1 MNELLVVFFV
11 LVTLVAAYFWIY
23 PTYAGSDVVKMAWLD
38 LAVGAV
44 PLAVTGVLFW
54 ESNPRFSLVF
64 FETNWFL
71 FTLITYTVL
80 ELPLFALY
88 VKARGLWPEYR
99 RRVLGF
105 DRDNRWSPVGNASIE
120 QVEKQLDDEKWN
132 GLRTK
137 AAKRFLVVAFNLVIL
152 GGTIALVLVEDSPW
166 AIYTLIHVLL
176 LGVFWF
182 LLRRSVRLV
191 ADAPDGAL
199 DERLRSNRDR
209 SYVGAYQILAF
220 LLTLLLTALMVT
232 VVIADSLATTS
243 TFRYEFS
250 VTWPQVQ
257 ALFWLLLGYS
267 AVLPSMVLAW
277 SESKKEELGV

>member
-1 MNELLVVFFV
+1 MNELLVVFTV

-38 LAVGAV
+38 LAVGAA
-44 PLAVTGVLFW
+44 PLAVAAVLFW
-54 ESNPRFSLVF
+54 EPNPRFSLVF

-71 FTLITYTVL
+71 FTLITYAIL
-80 ELPLFALY
+80 ELPLFVLY

-105 DRDNRWSPVGNASIE
+105 DRNNRWSPVGNASVE
-120 QVEKQLDDEKWN
+120 QVEKELDDEKWN
-132 GLRTK
+132 GLRTSG
-137 AAKRFLVVAFNLVIL
+137 AKRFLVIAFNVVIL
-152 GGTIALVLVEDSPW
+152 GGTIALFLVEEGPW
-166 AIYTLIHVLL
+166 AMYTLIHVLL
-176 LGVFWF
+176 LGVLWF

-199 DERLRSNRDR
+199 DERLRAYRDQ
-209 SYVGAYQILAF
+209 SYVGAYQMFAF
-220 LLTLLLTALMVT
+220 LIAALLTAMMVT
-232 VVIADSLATTS
+232 FVIADSSASTS
-243 TFRYEFS
+243 LFSYELS

-257 ALFWLLLGYS
+257 AVFWLLLGYS

-277 SESKKEELGV
+277 SESKKEDLSV

>member
-1 MNELLVVFFV
+1 MNELLVVFLV
-11 LVTLVAAYFWIY
+11 LVTLVTAYFWIY
-23 PTYAGSDVVKMAWLD
+23 PNYAGNDVVKMAWLD
-38 LAVGAV
+38 LVVGGV
-44 PLAVTGVLFW
+44 PLAVTGILFW

-71 FTLITYTVL
+71 FTLITYTLL

-132 GLRTK
+132 GLRTP
-137 AAKRFLVVAFNLVIL
+137 AAKRFLVVSFNVVIL
-152 GGTIALVLVEDSPW
+152 GGTIALFLVEDGPW
-166 AIYTLIHVLL
+166 AAYTLIHVLL

-199 DERLRSNRDR
+199 DERLRTNRDR
-209 SYVGAYQILAF
+209 SYVGAYQVLAF
-220 LLTLLLTALMVT
+220 LLTLLLTAVMVIA
-232 VVIADSLATTS
+232 VIADSSAETS
-243 TFRYEFS
+243 SFHYEFS

-257 ALFWLLLGYS
+257 AMFWLLLGYS

-277 SESKKEELGV
+277 SESKKEALGV

>member
-1 MNELLVVFFV
+1 MNELLVVFLV
-11 LVTLVAAYFWIY
+11 LVTLVTAYLWIY
-23 PTYAGSDVVKMAWLD
+23 PNYAGNDVVKMAWLD
-38 LAVGAV
+38 LVVGGV
-44 PLAVTGVLFW
+44 PLAVTGILFW

-71 FTLITYTVL
+71 FTLITYTLL

-132 GLRTK
+132 GLRTP
-137 AAKRFLVVAFNLVIL
+137 AAKRFLVVSFNVVIL
-152 GGTIALVLVEDSPW
+152 GGTIALFLVEDGPW
-166 AIYTLIHVLL
+166 AAYTLIHVLL

-199 DERLRSNRDR
+199 DERLRTNRDR
-209 SYVGAYQILAF
+209 SYVGAYQVLAF
-220 LLTLLLTALMVT
+220 LLTLLLTAVMVI
-232 VVIADSLATTS
+232 VVIADSSAETS
-243 TFRYEFS
+243 SFHYEFS

-257 ALFWLLLGYS
+257 AMFWLLLGYS

-277 SESKKEELGV
+277 SESKKEALGV

>member
-1 MNELLVVFFV
+1 MNELLVVFLV
-11 LVTLVAAYFWIY
+11 LVTLVTAYFWIY
-23 PTYAGSDVVKMAWLD
+23 PNYAGNDVVKMAWLD
-38 LAVGAV
+38 LVVGGV
-44 PLAVTGVLFW
+44 PLAVTGILFW

-71 FTLITYTVL
+71 FTLITYTLL

-132 GLRTK
+132 GLRTP
-137 AAKRFLVVAFNLVIL
+137 AAKRFLVVSFNVVIL
-152 GGTIALVLVEDSPW
+152 GGTIALFLVEDGPW
-166 AIYTLIHVLL
+166 AAYTLIHVLL

-199 DERLRSNRDR
+199 DERLRTNRDR
-209 SYVGAYQILAF
+209 SYVGAYQVLAF
-220 LLTLLLTALMVT
+220 LLTLLLTAVMVI
-232 VVIADSLATTS
+232 VVVADSSAETS
-243 TFRYEFS
+243 SFHYEFS

-257 ALFWLLLGYS
+257 AMFWLLLGYS

-277 SESKKEELGV
+277 SESKKEDLGV

>member
-1 MNELLVVFFV
+1 MNELLVVFLV
-11 LVTLVAAYFWIY
+11 LVTLVTAYFWIY
-23 PTYAGSDVVKMAWLD
+23 PNYAGNDVVKMAWLD
-38 LAVGAV
+38 LVVGAV
-44 PLAVTGVLFW
+44 PLAVTGILFW
-54 ESNPRFSLVF
+54 ESNPRFSLGF

-71 FTLITYTVL
+71 FTLITYTLL

-132 GLRTK
+132 GLRTP
-137 AAKRFLVVAFNLVIL
+137 AAKRFLVVSFNVVIL
-152 GGTIALVLVEDSPW
+152 GGTIALFLVEDGPW
-166 AIYTLIHVLL
+166 AAYTLIHVLL

-199 DERLRSNRDR
+199 DERLRTNRDR
-209 SYVGAYQILAF
+209 SYVGAYQVLAF
-220 LLTLLLTALMVT
+220 LLTLLLTAVMVIA
-232 VVIADSLATTS
+232 VIADSSAETS
-243 TFRYEFS
+243 SFHYEFS

-257 ALFWLLLGYS
+257 AMFWLLLGYS

-277 SESKKEELGV
+277 SESKKEALGV

>member
-1 MNELLVVFFV
+1 MNESLVVFLV
-11 LVTLVAAYFWIY
+11 LVTLVTAYFWIY

-71 FTLITYTVL
+71 FTLITYTLL

-137 AAKRFLVVAFNLVIL
+137 AAKRFLVVAFNVVIL
-152 GGTIALVLVEDSPW
+152 GGTIALFLVPDGPW
-166 AIYTLIHVLL
+166 AAYTLIHVLL

-199 DERLRSNRDR
+199 DERLRTNRDR
-209 SYVGAYQILAF
+209 SYVGAYQVLAF
-220 LLTLLLTALMVT
+220 LLTLLLTAVMVI
-232 VVIADSLATTS
+232 VVLADSSAVTS
-243 TFRYEFS
+243 SFHYEFS

-277 SESKKEELGV
+277 SESKKEALGV

>member
-11 LVTLVAAYFWIY
+11 LVTLVTAYFWIY

-71 FTLITYTVL
+71 FTLITYTLL

-137 AAKRFLVVAFNLVIL
+137 AAKRFLVVAFNVVIL
-152 GGTIALVLVEDSPW
+152 GGTIALFLVPDGPW

-220 LLTLLLTALMVT
+220 LLTLLLTAVMVI
-232 VVIADSLATTS
+232 VVVADSSAVTS
-243 TFRYEFS
+243 SFHYEFS

-257 ALFWLLLGYS
+257 AMFWLLLGYS

-277 SESKKEELGV
+277 SESKKEALGV

>member
-23 PTYAGSDVVKMAWLD
+23 PTFAGRDVVKMAWLD
-38 LAVGAV
+38 LAVGAL
-44 PLAVTGVLFW
+44 PLGIAGILFW
-54 ESNPRFSLVF
+54 ESNPRFSMVF

-71 FTLITYTVL
+71 FTLITYTIL

-99 RRVLGF
+99 RRVLGL
-105 DRDNRWSPVGNASIE
+105 DRDNRWSPVGNASVE

-132 GLRTK
+132 GLRTP
-137 AAKRFLVVAFNLVIL
+137 AAKRFLVVAFNVVVL
-152 GGTIALVLVEDSPW
+152 GGTIALFLVEDGPW
-166 AIYTLIHVLL
+166 AAYTLIHVLL

-220 LLTLLLTALMVT
+220 LLTLLLTALMVI
-232 VVIADSLATTS
+232 VVLTDSAAETS
-243 TFRYEFS
+243 LFRYEFS

-257 ALFWLLLGYS
+257 ALFWLLLGY
-267 AVLPSMVLAW
+267 AAALPSMVLAW
-277 SESKKEELGV
+277 SESKKEALGV

>member
-1 MNELLVVFFV
+1 M
-11 LVTLVAAYFWIY
+11 
-23 PTYAGSDVVKMAWLD
+23 
-38 LAVGAV
+38 GAV

-71 FTLITYTVL
+71 FTLITYTIL

-137 AAKRFLVVAFNLVIL
+137 AAKRFLVVAFNVVIL
-152 GGTIALVLVEDSPW
+152 GGTIALFLVPDGPW

-220 LLTLLLTALMVT
+220 LLTLLLTAVMVI
-232 VVIADSLATTS
+232 VVVADSSAVTS
-243 TFRYEFS
+243 SFHYEFS

-257 ALFWLLLGYS
+257 AMFWLLLGYS

-277 SESKKEELGV
+277 SESKKEALGV

>member
-11 LVTLVAAYFWIY
+11 LATLVAAYFWIY
-23 PTYAGSDVVKMAWLD
+23 PTYARSDVVKMAWLD

-64 FETNWFL
+64 FETNWFR
-71 FTLITYTVL
+71 FTLITYTLL

-137 AAKRFLVVAFNLVIL
+137 AAKRFLVVAFNVVIL
-152 GGTIALVLVEDSPW
+152 GGTIALFLVPDGPW

-220 LLTLLLTALMVT
+220 LLTLLLTAVMVI
-232 VVIADSLATTS
+232 VVVADSSAVTS
-243 TFRYEFS
+243 SFHYEFS

-257 ALFWLLLGYS
+257 AMFWLLLGYS

-277 SESKKEELGV
+277 SESKKEALGV